1 MNQDALPNS
10 PVGVTPGRSPSRP
23 WLWTLPLAAAT
34 VAAIGWA
41 GQHAAQ
47 RETDALATTMRGAA
61 ENYAVG
67 LQSAHAT
74 FKYLP
79 YTVSRHP
86 DVLALLADPDNPALR
101 ARVNAYLVDVNRRA
115 GSLDLYVM
123 DRQGLT
129 LAASNWA
136 DPSRSFVGNAYA
148 KRPYFIDAIAG
159 GSGLFY
165 GVGVT
170 TGVPGLFIAAPTR
183 HDNAVVGVVAVKV
196 SLADIEKAWKSASTP
211 IFVTDQRGIVFLG
224 TVPLYRSTRRLT
236 TADLNW
242 LRTNEQYGAV
252 TEFLPAPWDAERD
265 QGEHGYLV
273 RARLDNIAR
282 DYLAFDRPMPQLGW
296 TLTVMSD
303 RAPVEQAR
311 HAVWLSGGL
320 AAGLVLLGGL
330 YWRLR
335 NKRVL
340 ERRVASQ
347 EVEQRVRADLTQRV
361 QEKTQELQTTNDALQ
376 QAHTFRKAMEDSLV
390 VGMRARDLEG
400 RIVYVN
406 PALCEMTGYSAEEL
420 VGCQPPYPYWHPDDL
435 DKHWRESSAALSGRA
450 ALTGFESRI
459 RHRDGHDVHT
469 MVYTAPLIDADGLHS
484 GWMSSVVDI
493 TAQKQADERQRAQ
506 DERLQRTERLA
517 IVGEMASTLA
527 HELNQPLMALTNFGS
542 AARAFADQGQHGL
555 MVQSLDG
562 IQAQAQRA
570 AEIVRR
576 IRAIVRQRTE
586 GGARA
591 EGAEDCTLN
600 DIVAKV
606 QALVQPELRSRQAR
620 MATRLADG
628 LPTVRGDR
636 VLLEQVLL
644 NLAMNGLQ
652 AMQQVPPEQR
662 VLEMATAALEG
673 GVCVRVADS
682 GPGIGP
688 EIAAQLFEPFF
699 TTKAEGLGLGLNI
712 CRTIVESHGGRLSF
726 DNRCEG
732 GAVFTVYL
740 DCKP

>member
-1 MNQDALPNS
+1 M
-10 PVGVTPGRSPSRP
+10 
-23 WLWTLPLAAAT
+23 
-34 VAAIGWA
+34 
-41 GQHAAQ
+41 
-47 RETDALATTMRGAA
+47 ATTMRGAA
-61 ENYAVG
+61 ENYALG

-101 ARVNAYLVDVNRRA
+101 ARVNAYLEDVNRRA

-123 DRQGLT
+123 DRRGLT

-136 DPSRSFVGNAYA
+136 DPARSFVGNAYA
-148 KRPYFIDAIAG
+148 NRPYFTDAIAG

-170 TGVPGLFIAAPTR
+170 TGVPGLFIAAPAR
-183 HDNAVVGVVAVKV
+183 HDDAVVGAVAVKV
-196 SLADIEKAWKSASTP
+196 SLADIEAAWKSTSTP

-224 TVPLYRSTRRLT
+224 TVPLYRSTSELSS
-236 TADLNW
+236 ADLDW
-242 LRTNEQYGAV
+242 LRTNQQYGAV
-252 TEFLPAPWDAERD
+252 TQFAPAPWTIDRG
-265 QGEHGYLV
+265 QGERGYLV
-273 RARLDNIAR
+273 KARLDNEAR
-282 DYLAFDRPMPQLGW
+282 DYLAFDKSLPRLGW
-296 TLTVMSD
+296 TLTVMAD
-303 RAPVEQAR
+303 RAPVAQAR

-320 AAGLVLLGGL
+320 GAGLMLLGGL

-335 NKRVL
+335 NKRRL
-340 ERRVASQ
+340 EHRMARQ

-361 QEKTQELQTTNDALQ
+361 QEKTQELQTANDALQ
-376 QAHTFRKAMEDSLV
+376 QAHTFRKAMEDSLL

-406 PALCEMTGYSAEEL
+406 PALCEITGYSAEEL

-469 MVYTAPLIDADGLHS
+469 MVYTAPLIDADGRHS

-527 HELNQPLMALTNFGS
+527 HELNQPLMALANFGS

-562 IQAQAQRA
+562 IKAQAQRA

-591 EGAEDCTLN
+591 EGAEDCALH

-606 QALVQPELRSRQAR
+606 RSLMQPELRLR
-620 MATRLADG
+620 
-628 LPTVRGDR
+628 
-636 VLLEQVLL
+636 
-644 NLAMNGLQ
+644 
-652 AMQQVPPEQR
+652 
-662 VLEMATAALEG
+662 
-673 GVCVRVADS
+673 
-682 GPGIGP
+682 
-688 EIAAQLFEPFF
+688 
-699 TTKAEGLGLGLNI
+699 
-712 CRTIVESHGGRLSF
+712 
-726 DNRCEG
+726 
-732 GAVFTVYL
+732 
-740 DCKP
+740 